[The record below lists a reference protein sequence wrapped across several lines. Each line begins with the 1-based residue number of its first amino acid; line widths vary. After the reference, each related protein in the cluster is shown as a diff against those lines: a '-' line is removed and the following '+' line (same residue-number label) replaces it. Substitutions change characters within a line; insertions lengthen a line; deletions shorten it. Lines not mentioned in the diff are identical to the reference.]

1 VLAVGLTNRDILV
14 EEYPELVEDVSLRAI
29 FDAWS
34 EFLQLDKHVPH
45 LRHYPH
51 VKPAVFHPKARDA
64 IREFPEDVRREFGK
78 VIFDLQ
84 KGEKLSMP
92 LSRPMASIASGV
104 EELRVRDRSGAYRVF
119 YYTKLADSVLIFHAF
134 AKKTQ
139 KTPPHEMALA
149 QKRLKEM
156 LDEES

>member
-1 VLAVGLTNRDILV
+1 MKA
-14 EEYPELVEDVSLRAI
+14 
-29 FDAWS
+29 
-34 EFLQLDKHVPH
+34 
-45 LRHYPH
+45 
-51 VKPAVFHPKARDA
+51 AVFHAKARDT
-64 IREFPEDVRREFGK
+64 IREFPEDVRREVGK
-78 VIFDLQ
+78 IIFDLQ

-139 KTPPHEMALA
+139 KTPLQGIALA
-149 QKRLKEM
+149 KNRLKEM

>member
-1 VLAVGLTNRDILV
+1 MFTFKADVLEVQDSRQ
-14 EEYPELVEDVSLRAI
+14 Y
-29 FDAWS
+29 
-34 EFLQLDKHVPH
+34 VPY
-45 LRHYPH
+45 LRHWPGE
-51 VKPAVFHPKARDA
+51 VAVFHPKARDA

-92 LSRPMASIASGV
+92 LSRPMASVASGV

-119 YYTKLADSVLIFHAF
+119 YYTRLADSVLIFHAF

-139 KTPPHEMALA
+139 KTPPQEIALA

>member
-1 VLAVGLTNRDILV
+1 MKL
-14 EEYPELVEDVSLRAI
+14 
-29 FDAWS
+29 
-34 EFLQLDKHVPH
+34 
-45 LRHYPH
+45 
-51 VKPAVFHPKARDA
+51 AVFHPKARDA

-92 LSRPMASIASGV
+92 LSRTMASVAAGV

-139 KTPPHEMALA
+139 KTPPHEIALA

-156 LDEES
+156 LNEES

>member
-1 VLAVGLTNRDILV
+1 
-14 EEYPELVEDVSLRAI
+14 
-29 FDAWS
+29 
-34 EFLQLDKHVPH
+34 
-45 LRHYPH
+45 

-92 LSRPMASIASGV
+92 LSRPIASVASGV

-134 AKKTQ
+134 AKKTD
-139 KTPPHEMALA
+139 KTPRRALA
-149 QKRLKEM
+149 IARARAKEVI
-156 LDEES
+156 